1 MYKMASNVAE
11 EEEEEEEGKTE
22 KKIKDSR
29 NFKEGYFITLGLS
42 STTKILTPALNE
54 QLDIEN
60 NLLESLEFRKQKKRT
75 DGICG
80 ILGVLRFGTR
90 IVGSDDSAINESSL
104 MIILNK
110 KTSSGPNCSF
120 CSLSKPFMTSH
131 CRTCNT
137 CIVKRDHHC
146 PWMGQCIGVHN
157 QANFFLFLFNVYLST
172 VLVLFVEYEF
182 WLEYFK
188 IWLKASTWSVLN
200 EGNGKVAVF
209 SLSIV
214 ISLHIIMISFVIT
227 YTFLVSGGFIII
239 NMMFGRETKKRMSL
253 SMIILRWRQYLT
265 VRHDDSIIRALF
277 IPSDRT
283 IQEYDLI

>member
-1 MYKMASNVAE
+1 MN
-11 EEEEEEEGKTE
+11 
-22 KKIKDSR
+22 
-29 NFKEGYFITLGLS
+29 
-42 STTKILTPALNE
+42 
-54 QLDIEN
+54 
-60 NLLESLEFRKQKKRT
+60 
-75 DGICG
+75 
-80 ILGVLRFGTR
+80 
-90 IVGSDDSAINESSL
+90 
-104 MIILNK
+104 ILNK
-110 KTSSGPNCSF
+110 ICTTIAIAKTAWIVLFFFLIQLPFDYDRLDFFPSTLFRMFCGLWLTYSVSYHYWKARYAKPVRLPQKTPSGPNCSF

-188 IWLKASTWSVLN
+188 VWLKASTWSVLN
-200 EGNGKVAVF
+200 EGHGKVAVF

-227 YTFLVSGGFIII
+227 YAFLVSGGFIII
-239 NMMFGRETKKRMSL
+239 NMLFGRETKKSMSL

-265 VRHDDSIIRALF
+265 VRHNDSIIRALF